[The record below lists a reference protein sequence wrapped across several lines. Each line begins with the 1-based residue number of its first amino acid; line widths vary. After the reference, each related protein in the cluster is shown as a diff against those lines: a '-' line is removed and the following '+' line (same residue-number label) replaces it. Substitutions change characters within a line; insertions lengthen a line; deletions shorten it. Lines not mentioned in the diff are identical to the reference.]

1 MKKIS
6 FKKKAGLEI
15 GKAKM
20 FLESD
25 EYKRNALAISE
36 AFVEHLSWHANLRNI
51 IVDPPDGEDE
61 LKPDWVR
68 ASLVDEYKRL
78 LRNKRIFKPRKYP
91 SSEVNP
97 NTRGADLFDWAEEYI
112 EDNGLDEDPND
123 YTYDWLGWALH
134 QGNLLHKVIMFPY
147 LNDAEHWLQVW
158 HGFLNKRHG
167 NLHHLPLKSRKP
179 LRFAKQDY
187 TFVWRFLHNLFK
199 FDVKGQHP
207 TDYKSNLYLLKKH
220 ERENLRPDTNELL
233 RFESHLGGKALDKYR
248 AFYKKNIL
256 PILSGQERYASEKR
270 TIPMK
275 RTAGEV
281 RFVKDNSNDASSWAW
296 KQGPSERNMQ
306 PDYNYNPKR
315 KKALAKVLRSTTASM
330 GHAMSAYNAFTKIKS
345 ADVSPDGN
353 LGGKGYIQKIMDMR
367 KQYMN
372 VVEALSALSDTI
384 YDEINAPHWAAISRQ
399 ETEEEKEEVAQ
410 IIQDAEEIKEDP
422 EGWAEEQEEEMDD
435 DHKPMARTASK
446 IPKKYLRGDK

>member
-1 MKKIS
+1 MKRRIP
-6 FKKKAGLEI
+6 FKKTAQDSELDI
-15 GKAKM
+15 AKK
-20 FLESD
+20 FLKSNQ
-25 EYKRNALAISE
+25 YLKNAPAISE
-36 AFVEHLSWHANLRNI
+36 AFLEYLSLQIKREIATEGDADFMR
-51 IVDPPDGEDE
+51 
-61 LKPDWVR
+61 
-68 ASLVDEYKRL
+68 SLLVAEYKKVL
-78 LRNKRIFKPRKYP
+78 SQRNLFKPNGGI
-91 SSEVNP
+91 EP
-97 NTRGADLFDWAEEYI
+97 NTWGDALFDWAEAYI
-112 EDNGLDEDPND
+112 DENGLDDDPDN
-123 YTYDWLGWALH
+123 YTYDWLGGVLH
-134 QGNLLHKVIMFPY
+134 RNNLLHKMIMIPY
-147 LNDAEHWLQVW
+147 RDPEQWLKVW
-158 HGFLNKRHG
+158 
-167 NLHHLPLKSRKP
+167 
-179 LRFAKQDY
+179 A
-187 TFVWRFLHNLFK
+187 RFLKQYRRLDQIPPKGKKPIK
-199 FDVKGQHP
+199 FATQ
-207 TDYKSNLYLLKKH
+207 S
-220 ERENLRPDTNELL
+220 
-233 RFESHLGGKALDKYR
+233 
-248 AFYKKNIL
+248 
-256 PILSGQERYASEKR
+256 
-270 TIPMK
+270 

-296 KQGPSERNMQ
+296 KQGPSERSMQ

-422 EGWAEEQEEEMDD
+422 EGWAEEQEEEMDGE
-435 DHKPMARTASK
+435 HKPMARTASSK

>member
-1 MKKIS
+1 MKKRIP
-6 FKKKAGLEI
+6 FKKK
-15 GKAKM
+15 
-20 FLESD
+20 D
-25 EYKRNALAISE
+25 SE
-36 AFVEHLSWHANLRNI
+36 N
-51 IVDPPDGEDE
+51 
-61 LKPDWVR
+61 
-68 ASLVDEYKRL
+68 
-78 LRNKRIFKPRKYP
+78 
-91 SSEVNP
+91 
-97 NTRGADLFDWAEEYI
+97 
-112 EDNGLDEDPND
+112 
-123 YTYDWLGWALH
+123 
-134 QGNLLHKVIMFPY
+134 
-147 LNDAEHWLQVW
+147 
-158 HGFLNKRHG
+158 
-167 NLHHLPLKSRKP
+167 
-179 LRFAKQDY
+179 
-187 TFVWRFLHNLFK
+187 
-199 FDVKGQHP
+199 
-207 TDYKSNLYLLKKH
+207 
-220 ERENLRPDTNELL
+220 
-233 RFESHLGGKALDKYR
+233 
-248 AFYKKNIL
+248 
-256 PILSGQERYASEKR
+256 SEKR
-270 TIPMK
+270 VIPMK
-275 RTAGEV
+275 RMAGEV

-422 EGWAEEQEEEMDD
+422 EGWAEEQEEEMDE
-435 DHKPMARTASK
+435 DHKPMARTASSK

>member
-6 FKKKAGLEI
+6 FKKKAQ
-15 GKAKM
+15 
-20 FLESD
+20 D
-25 EYKRNALAISE
+25 HT
-36 AFVEHLSWHANLRNI
+36 V
-51 IVDPPDGEDE
+51 
-61 LKPDWVR
+61 
-68 ASLVDEYKRL
+68 
-78 LRNKRIFKPRKYP
+78 
-91 SSEVNP
+91 
-97 NTRGADLFDWAEEYI
+97 
-112 EDNGLDEDPND
+112 
-123 YTYDWLGWALH
+123 
-134 QGNLLHKVIMFPY
+134 
-147 LNDAEHWLQVW
+147 VW
-158 HGFLNKRHG
+158 
-167 NLHHLPLKSRKP
+167 
-179 LRFAKQDY
+179 Q
-187 TFVWRFLHNLFK
+187 FLHTLFK
-199 FDVKGQHP
+199 GMKGQHP
-207 TDYKSNLYLLKKH
+207 EDYKSNLALLKEY
-220 ERENLRPDTNELL
+220 ERQNYRPNDNALM
-233 RFESHLGGKALDKYR
+233 RFTDQLKGKESRAWA
-248 AFYKKNIL
+248 AFYLDYRTKRGL
-256 PILSGQERYASEKR
+256 YASEKR
-270 TIPMK
+270 TASYTINKKDLLTFLKSPQFKKNGRKILEEVQKEVYVAALFELNEAYLDSAINRFAPVEGEFQSAFNRLFRLGNNDWTNDLAEDYHKTSDAFLEWVDSTKAATYLDDYIEIDMALFLDSMHKSQMLEKFVGRFDFRKAMKASQEYKNIAVYGYLKRGKMAKTIPMR

-399 ETEEEKEEVAQ
+399 ESEEDKKEVAQ

-422 EGWAEEQEEEMDD
+422 EGWAEDQEDTMDE
-435 DHKPMARTASK
+435 DHTPMGKTASSK
-446 IPKKYLRGDK
+446 SIPTKYLRGDK